1 MGLLDIY
8 DNTITNPKPLTADYF
23 EARPKVHG
31 LSTWY
36 SYDSTTPMGDLDTCG
51 YTTYKIPIIKQC
63 PADPNTPFKTMCN
76 NQPTLSHPT
85 LSIQLATIKFTYDF
99 DSKVLFYS
107 IDKALS
113 VYGKNLPINALML
126 KRDGLKE
133 IGQLLEVNML
143 DIKPGRFYK
152 NIENVKDF
160 ELVIDG
166 IKAILIGAGYYLPE
180 F

>member
-8 DNTITNPKPLTADYF
+8 ENTITNPKPITADYF

-36 SYDSTTPMGDLDTCG
+36 SYDTTSPIGTLDVCG
-51 YTTYKIPIIKQC
+51 YTTYKIPIIKKLAE
-63 PADPNTPFKTMCN
+63 P
-76 NQPTLSHPT
+76 
-85 LSIQLATIKFTYDF
+85 IQIASIKFTYDF

-113 VYGKNLPINALML
+113 VYGKNLPIDTLII
-126 KRDGLKE
+126 KRDSLKE
-133 IGQLLEVNML
+133 VGRLLEVDML
-143 DIKPGRFYK
+143 DIKTGRFFK
-152 NIENVKDF
+152 NIESIKDF

-166 IKAILIGAGYYLPE
+166 TKSVLVNAGYYLPE

>member
-8 DNTITNPKPLTADYF
+8 DNTITNPKPLTPDYF
-23 EARPKVHG
+23 ATRPKIKG
-31 LSTWY
+31 LATWY

-51 YTTYKIPIIKQC
+51 YTTYKIPIVKHC
-63 PADPNTPFKTMCN
+63 PVDPNASFKSMWDG
-76 NQPTLSHPT
+76 HP
-85 LSIQLATIKFTYDF
+85 IQLATIKFTYDF

-113 VYGKNLPINALML
+113 VYGKNLPVNALIL
-126 KRDGLKE
+126 KREGLKE
-133 IGQLLEVNML
+133 IGQLLEVDML

-152 NIENVKDF
+152 NIENIKDF

-166 IKAILIGAGYYLPE
+166 IKSILVNAGYYLPE

>member
-8 DNTITNPKPLTADYF
+8 DNTITNPKPITSDYF

-31 LSTWY
+31 LPTWY
-36 SYDSTTPMGDLDTCG
+36 SYDTTSPIGTLDVCG
-51 YTTYKIPIIKQC
+51 YTTYKIPIIKKMDE
-63 PADPNTPFKTMCN
+63 P
-76 NQPTLSHPT
+76 
-85 LSIQLATIKFTYDF
+85 IQIASIKFTYDY

-113 VYGKNLPINALML
+113 AYKQNIPINILML

-133 IGQLLEVNML
+133 IGRLLEVDML
-143 DIKPGRFYK
+143 DIKPGRFFK
-152 NIENVKDF
+152 NIENIKDF

-166 IKAILIGAGYYLPE
+166 TKSILVNAGYYLPE

>member
-8 DNTITNPKPLTADYF
+8 EDTITNPKPLTVDYF
-23 EARPKVHG
+23 ETRPKVQG

-36 SYDSTTPMGDLDTCG
+36 SYDSTTSMGDLNVCG
-51 YTTYKIPIIKQC
+51 YTTFKIPIIKQC
-63 PADPNTPFKTMCN
+63 PIDPESPFRSMYDS
-76 NQPTLSHPT
+76 QP
-85 LSIQLATIKFTYDF
+85 IQLATIKFTYDF

-166 IKAILIGAGYYLPE
+166 IKAILIGAGYYIPD

>member
-8 DNTITNPKPLTADYF
+8 ENTITNPKPLTSDYF

-31 LSTWY
+31 LPTWY
-36 SYDSTTPMGDLDTCG
+36 SYDTTSPIGTLDVCG
-51 YTTYKIPIIKQC
+51 YTTYKIPIIKKG
-63 PADPNTPFKTMCN
+63 PVDPSTPFTSVDGWGG
-76 NQPTLSHPT
+76 QP
-85 LSIQLATIKFTYDF
+85 IQIASIKFTYDF
-99 DSKVLFYS
+99 DSKALFYS

-113 VYGKNLPINALML
+113 AYKQNIPVNILIL
-126 KRDGLKE
+126 KRNSLAE

-143 DIKPGRFYK
+143 DIKPGRFFK
-152 NIENVKDF
+152 NIESVKDF

-166 IKAILIGAGYYLPE
+166 TKSVLVNAGYYLPE

>member
-8 DNTITNPKPLTADYF
+8 EDTITNPKPLTADYF
-23 EARPKVHG
+23 ETRPKVQG

-36 SYDSTTPMGDLDTCG
+36 SYDSTTARGDLNVCG

-63 PADPNTPFKTMCN
+63 PVNPEAPFRSMCDG
-76 NQPTLSHPT
+76 QP
-85 LSIQLATIKFTYDF
+85 IQLATIKFTYDF
-99 DSKVLFYS
+99 DSKVLYYS

-113 VYGKNLPINALML
+113 VYGKNLPVNVLIL
-126 KRDGLKE
+126 KREGLKE

-143 DIKPGRFYK
+143 DIKPGRFFK
-152 NIENVKDF
+152 NIESVKDF

-166 IKAILIGAGYYLPE
+166 IRATLVNAGYYVPG

>member
-8 DNTITNPKPLTADYF
+8 EDTITNPKPLTADYF
-23 EARPKVHG
+23 EARPKVQG

-36 SYDSTTPMGDLDTCG
+36 SYDSTTARGDLNVCG

-63 PADPNTPFKTMCN
+63 PADPNTPFKTMVN
-76 NQPTLSHPT
+76 GQPTISHPT

-99 DSKVLFYS
+99 DSKVLYYS

-113 VYGKNLPINALML
+113 VYGKNLPVNALIL
-126 KRDGLKE
+126 KREGLKE

-152 NIENVKDF
+152 NIENIKDF

-166 IKAILIGAGYYLPE
+166 IRATLVNAGYYVPG

>member
-8 DNTITNPKPLTADYF
+8 DNTITNPKPLTSDYF

-31 LSTWY
+31 LPTWY
-36 SYDSTTPMGDLDTCG
+36 SYDTTSPIGTLDVCG
-51 YTTYKIPIIKQC
+51 YTTYKIPIIKKLVE
-63 PADPNTPFKTMCN
+63 P
-76 NQPTLSHPT
+76 
-85 LSIQLATIKFTYDF
+85 IQIATIKFTYDF
-99 DSKVLFYS
+99 DSKALFYC

-113 VYGKNLPINALML
+113 VYGKNLPIDALMI

-133 IGQLLEVNML
+133 IGRLLEVDML
-143 DIKPGRFYK
+143 DIKPGRFFK
-152 NIENVKDF
+152 NIENIKDF

-166 IKAILIGAGYYLPE
+166 TKSVLVGAGYYLPE

>member
-8 DNTITNPKPLTADYF
+8 EDTITNPKPLTADYF
-23 EARPKVHG
+23 ETRPKVKG

-36 SYDSTTPMGDLDTCG
+36 SYNSTTARGDLDDCG
-51 YTTYKIPIIKQC
+51 YTTYKIPIIKKS
-63 PADPNTPFKTMCN
+63 PGSVDPNTPFKSMWDD
-76 NQPTLSHPT
+76 QP
-85 LSIQLATIKFTYDF
+85 IQIATIKFTYDF

-113 VYGKNLPINALML
+113 AYGKNIPVNILIL
-126 KRDGLKE
+126 KREGLKE
-133 IGQLLEVNML
+133 IGRLLEVDML
-143 DIKPGRFYK
+143 DIKPGRFFK
-152 NIENVKDF
+152 NIESIKDF

-166 IKAILIGAGYYLPE
+166 TKSILVNAGYYLPN

>member
-23 EARPKVHG
+23 ATRPKVSG
-31 LSTWY
+31 LATWY
-36 SYDSTTPMGDLDTCG
+36 SYDSTTPMGELNVCG
-51 YTTYKIPIIKQC
+51 YTTYKIPIIKKC
-63 PADPNTPFKTMCN
+63 PADPQALFVSMLDD
-76 NQPTLSHPT
+76 QP
-85 LSIQLATIKFTYDF
+85 IQLATIKFTYDF
-99 DSKVLFYS
+99 NSKLLFYN

-113 VYGKNLPINALML
+113 VYGNNIPIHVLMF
-126 KRDGLKE
+126 KRDGLRE
-133 IGQLLEVNML
+133 IGQLLEVDML
-143 DIKPGRFYK
+143 DIKPGRFFK

-166 IKAILIGAGYYLPE
+166 TKSILVNAGYYLPE

>member
-8 DNTITNPKPLTADYF
+8 DNTITNPKPLTPDYF
-23 EARPKVHG
+23 VTRPKVNE
-31 LSTWY
+31 LATWY
-36 SYDSTTPMGDLDTCG
+36 SYDSTTAKGDLNTCG
-51 YTTYKIPIIKQC
+51 YTTYKIPILKQC
-63 PADPNTPFKTMCN
+63 PVDSEAPFRSMWDGR
-76 NQPTLSHPT
+76 P
-85 LSIQLATIKFTYDF
+85 IQLATIKFTYDF
-99 DSKVLFYS
+99 DSKVLYYS

-113 VYGKNLPINALML
+113 VYGKNLPANVLIL

-133 IGQLLEVNML
+133 IGKLLEVNMS

-152 NIENVKDF
+152 NIENIKDF

-166 IKAILIGAGYYLPE
+166 IKSILVNAGYYLPE

>member
-8 DNTITNPKPLTADYF
+8 DNTITNPKPLTTDYF
-23 EARPKVHG
+23 ATRPKVKG

-36 SYDSTTPMGDLDTCG
+36 SYESTTAMGDLNTCG

-63 PADPNTPFKTMCN
+63 PIDPEASFKSMWDG
-76 NQPTLSHPT
+76 QP
-85 LSIQLATIKFTYDF
+85 IQLATIKFTYDF

-107 IDKALS
+107 IDKATS
-113 VYGKNLPINALML
+113 VYNLPANVLIL

-133 IGQLLEVNML
+133 IGQLLEVDML
-143 DIKPGRFYK
+143 DIKPGRFFK
-152 NIENVKDF
+152 NIESIKDF

-166 IKAILIGAGYYLPE
+166 TKSILVNAGYYLPE

>member
-8 DNTITNPKPLTADYF
+8 DNTITNPKPLTSDYF

-36 SYDSTTPMGDLDTCG
+36 SYDTTSPIGTLDVCG
-51 YTTYKIPIIKQC
+51 YTTYKIPIIKKLDE
-63 PADPNTPFKTMCN
+63 P
-76 NQPTLSHPT
+76 
-85 LSIQLATIKFTYDF
+85 IQIASIKFTYDF

-113 VYGKNLPINALML
+113 AYKQNIPINILML

-133 IGQLLEVNML
+133 IGRLLEVDML
-143 DIKPGRFYK
+143 DIKPGRFFK
-152 NIENVKDF
+152 NIKNIKDF

-166 IKAILIGAGYYLPE
+166 IKAILVNAGYYLPE

>member
-8 DNTITNPKPLTADYF
+8 ENTLTNPKPITSDYF
-23 EARPKVHG
+23 ATRPKING
-31 LSTWY
+31 MATWY
-36 SYDSTTPMGDLDTCG
+36 SYDSTTANGDLNTYG

-63 PADPNTPFKTMCN
+63 PVDPEAPFRSMWDGR
-76 NQPTLSHPT
+76 P
-85 LSIQLATIKFTYDF
+85 IQLATIKFTYDF

-113 VYGKNLPINALML
+113 AYGKNIPVNVLML
-126 KRDGLKE
+126 KREGLKE
-133 IGQLLEVNML
+133 IGQLLEVDML
-143 DIKPGRFYK
+143 DIKPNRFYK
-152 NIENVKDF
+152 NIENIKDF

-166 IKAILIGAGYYLPE
+166 IKAILVNAGYYLPE